1 MRPPKKIMFHSK
13 GHLEA
18 MLQDLVDEAARWDLA
33 PKPASVVWTST
44 LKLEEKSELVIINE
58 AVRHSFL
65 FEEKFK
71 ILACAMNRKG
81 KTHEAIKER
90 TQSANK
96 SLLEQQFDSQ
106 KPGCSVDN

>member
-1 MRPPKKIMFHSK
+1 MKPRGGPGSQTCKS
-13 GHLEA
+13 G
-18 MLQDLVDEAARWDLA
+18 VDEYIQDGRKVGAGNNQRGCATQF
-33 PKPASVVWTST
+33 S
-44 LKLEEKSELVIINE
+44 
-58 AVRHSFL
+58 